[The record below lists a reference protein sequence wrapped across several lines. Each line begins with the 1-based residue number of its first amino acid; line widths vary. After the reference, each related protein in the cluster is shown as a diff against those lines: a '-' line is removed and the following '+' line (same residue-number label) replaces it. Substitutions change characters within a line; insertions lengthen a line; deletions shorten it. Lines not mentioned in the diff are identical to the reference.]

1 VAKTKSVLEARS
13 TLQKNKV
20 FCNGEVF
27 SCHGLLM
34 GDPLYVI
41 PNLENQSIFVTFY
54 YVTTFKELKSGI
66 DYYIGNGKIK
76 VEGSSG
82 R

>member
-1 VAKTKSVLEARS
+1 MLEGELDPAKKEEF
-13 TLQKNKV
+13 LQWR
-20 FCNGEVF
+20 GVF

-66 DYYIGNGKIK
+66 DY
-76 VEGSSG
+76 
-82 R
+82 